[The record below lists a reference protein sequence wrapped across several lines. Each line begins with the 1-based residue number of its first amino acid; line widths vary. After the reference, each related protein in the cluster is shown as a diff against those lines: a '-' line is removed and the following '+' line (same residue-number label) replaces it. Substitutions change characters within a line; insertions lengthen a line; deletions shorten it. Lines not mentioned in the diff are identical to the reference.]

1 MANVQYLIRQS
12 CISIM
17 IYYDI
22 LYVQLSL
29 RPSVLSFT
37 RKSQAIKIFYYTM
50 LFHVI
55 WKTLS
60 GSTTSPP
67 MVSIATP
74 MPAPKQNNIYLEVST
89 QVVFIIFEC
98 VSSIFPEP
106 PLGISF
112 VGVSQIFDRR
122 KDWNWGSAMLI
133 SKILGVSTDTP
144 DTLLT
149 GPLFSITL

>member
-1 MANVQYLIRQS
+1 MWSEKRFRDQ
-12 CISIM
+12 
-17 IYYDI
+17 
-22 LYVQLSL
+22 QLAPDGLDSHNYAC
-29 RPSVLSFT
+29 T
-37 RKSQAIKIFYYTM
+37 QAE
-50 LFHVI
+50 
-55 WKTLS
+55 
-60 GSTTSPP
+60 
-67 MVSIATP
+67 
-74 MPAPKQNNIYLEVST
+74 NIYLEVSA

-98 VSSIFPEP
+98 VSSVFPEP

-149 GPLFSITL
+149 GLLFSITL